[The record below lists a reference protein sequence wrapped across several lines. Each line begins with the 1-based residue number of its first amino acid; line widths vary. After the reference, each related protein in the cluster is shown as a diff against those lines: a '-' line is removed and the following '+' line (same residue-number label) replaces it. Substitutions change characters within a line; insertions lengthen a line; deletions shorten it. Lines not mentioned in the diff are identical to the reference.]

1 MYYTF
6 KFLRTFYWFSAVVK
20 KKSAATRSIN
30 HIIPVSIY
38 LELTHNMT
46 TDCSL
51 IPDFSTR
58 KIQVENPL
66 CTKIV
71 FLFLFWHTKQ
81 FLYTT
86 CSQLVIFLYRSRESM
101 NNLSSYCGL
110 TDSRMSAS
118 DTDLPVRCQME
129 QILQEQVWR

>member
-1 MYYTF
+1 MVQVNLF
-6 KFLRTFYWFSAVVK
+6 QKHSFL
-20 KKSAATRSIN
+20 N
-30 HIIPVSIY
+30 Q
-38 LELTHNMT
+38 LTHNMT

-58 KIQVENPL
+58 KIQVENTL

-71 FLFLFWHTKQ
+71 FCFGIQNNCCAQHVLN
-81 FLYTT
+81 LYFSYTI
-86 CSQLVIFLYRSRESM
+86 SQESI

-118 DTDLPVRCQME
+118 ENEIPV
-129 QILQEQVWR
+129 L